1 MAEQFSSRAVVSF
14 FSGEDTEN
22 LGEVICEG
30 SDDELG
36 MEDIE
41 DDSSESDF
49 EPLELSCEGK

>member
-22 LGEVICEG
+22 IGEVICEG
-30 SDDELG
+30 SDNELG

-49 EPLELSCEGK
+49 EPLEISCIF